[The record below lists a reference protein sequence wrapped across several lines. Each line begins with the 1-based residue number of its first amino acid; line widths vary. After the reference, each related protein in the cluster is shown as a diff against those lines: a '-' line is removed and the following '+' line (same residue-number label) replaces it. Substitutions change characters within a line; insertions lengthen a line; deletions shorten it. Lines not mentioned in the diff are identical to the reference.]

1 MAISLD
7 VLYIGLQLFRH
18 TKCQFLIAIKIKQN
32 LQTNKVPEIQKV
44 SKYKFHGTASFSIRE
59 LLFSVRT
66 TSLIDL
72 SYCYLN
78 NFAVFIYKITSD
90 SLQICLLNICT
101 KHLLFFK

>member
-66 TSLIDL
+66 TSLIDF
-72 SYCYLN
+72 SYCYFNYFGGLPN
-78 NFAVFIYKITSD
+78 KIASGFTSNM
-90 SLQICLLNICT
+90 SIKYL
-101 KHLLFFK
+101 K